1 MVIKS
6 ATRLASCSS
15 SRSCLLFY
23 WARSKADEDSALRR
37 RRRPELALTAAQSH
51 NGKICSCHKRGPR
64 PKDGRPKRQRAIL
77 PLFPVSL
84 RRCPVSARGD
94 SRQGRLT
101 TREKTTESVLSSRS
115 DGPSSLRY
123 PRVRCPK
130 NASPRARRQ
139 KVRRNRNGISCVFGK
154 LAAWL
159 LGPCVRVGFRG
170 SAPAG
175 AEKAT

>member
-37 RRRPELALTAAQSH
+37 RRRSELAVTAAQSH
-51 NGKICSCHKRGPR
+51 NEKICSCHKRGPR
-64 PKDGRPKRQRAIL
+64 PKSGRPKRQRAIL

-115 DGPSSLRY
+115 DGLRPY
-123 PRVRCPK
+123 DIPAFGAPRT
-130 NASPRARRQ
+130 RAREPEG
-139 KVRRNRNGISCVFGK
+139 RRCVAIGTVSPVS
-154 LAAWL
+154 LASWR
-159 LGPCVRVGFRG
+159 LGCLGLAYG
-170 SAPAG
+170 
-175 AEKAT
+175 